1 MRTIGRLILA
11 MAMGCSDAPTEKA
24 DEVSSDAGMGG
35 VDSGDVDAWTPCDE
49 GLEVGDC
56 PGDVPLVD
64 GAEAPHAFSDYR
76 GGPVLIM
83 GVAEW

>member
-1 MRTIGRLILA
+1 MRMIGWLGLA
-11 MAMGCSDAPTEKA
+11 MVVGCSDATSDKA
-24 DEVSSDAGMGG
+24 DGAASHAGVGG
-35 VDSGDVDAWTPCDE
+35 VDSADVDAWGPCGE

-64 GAEAPHAFSDYR
+64 GAETSHAFSDYR